1 MNVYQLTK
9 RFVLFQLVHTSNSWL
24 SPIAA
29 STLQSVLQVSH
40 LPSACRSLREGDDE
54 LVTYNEIKAC
64 LLDQKKKIPGGVGPV
79 VKKNKAGM
87 LVSME
92 HGHVVKTAGAGG
104 GDGGESRSRK
114 DESAEARIP
123 PPMSKTAK
131 AKLTKAVD
139 VAAEAALHLLATGS
153 SAAAAAAAAATAAA
167 LANPVGGVVI
177 GRPQPPPAVDTGELV
192 VLSHVLSPKVA
203 QEWKNLHSKVG

>member
-1 MNVYQLTK
+1 M
-9 RFVLFQLVHTSNSWL
+9 
-24 SPIAA
+24 
-29 STLQSVLQVSH
+29 
-40 LPSACRSLREGDDE
+40 
-54 LVTYNEIKAC
+54 
-64 LLDQKKKIPGGVGPV
+64 

-153 SAAAAAAAAATAAA
+153 SAAAAAAATAAA

-177 GRPQPPPAVDTGELV
+177 GRPQPPPAVDTGQLV

>member
-1 MNVYQLTK
+1 
-9 RFVLFQLVHTSNSWL
+9 
-24 SPIAA
+24 
-29 STLQSVLQVSH
+29 
-40 LPSACRSLREGDDE
+40 
-54 LVTYNEIKAC
+54 
-64 LLDQKKKIPGGVGPV
+64 
-79 VKKNKAGM
+79 
-87 LVSME
+87 
-92 HGHVVKTAGAGG
+92 
-104 GDGGESRSRK
+104 
-114 DESAEARIP
+114 
-123 PPMSKTAK
+123 MSKTAK